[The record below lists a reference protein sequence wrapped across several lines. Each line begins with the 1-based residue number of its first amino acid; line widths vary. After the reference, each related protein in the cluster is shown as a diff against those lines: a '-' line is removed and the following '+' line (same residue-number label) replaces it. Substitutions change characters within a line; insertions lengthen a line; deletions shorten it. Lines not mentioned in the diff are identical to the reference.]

1 MVFAVA
7 TQDLKNLTAV
17 AVGAAVFCSGYEL
30 PGAVIIASAVVADT
44 IYAVALAQ
52 MSSGDDD
59 DPDDDPD
66 FPDEDPIPVTTST
79 TTTTPALKPAATAPS
94 GYVHAGDRSGTGPAA
109 EHGDGWKRPHRNGGR
124 GQ

>member
-59 DPDDDPD
+59 DPDD
-66 FPDEDPIPVTTST
+66 PDEDPIPVA
-79 TTTTPALKPAATAPS
+79 TTTTPAPKPAATTPS

-109 EHGDGWKRPHRNGGR
+109 EHGDGWKRPYRNGGR
-124 GQ
+124 G